1 MTGKKL
7 LGVAIILGLCVF
19 LWLLISWILPSV
31 VALATNTLYLLFFLI
46 VLGLTIYG
54 LIRLLKWCFS

>member
-7 LGVAIILGLCVF
+7 LGVAIILGLCFF
-19 LWLLISWILPSV
+19 LWLLISCILPSV

-54 LIRLLKWCFS
+54 FIRLLKWCFS